1 MTGVQTCALPISA
14 RKAGISVGAWCKL
27 YVDIANAREVRTGKT
42 GTASKQDVALA
53 LDSVSLTDKQKDAVW
68 ESYGWESDWQNSI
81 AGKDLSVSTRKKVA
95 GILNALKPKSGEKD
109 VTDQQKQEAIA
120 KSSLSEKD
128 KLGAL
133 ETVMGEGE
141 RKKLNAAYNQGVSPV
156 DYVAAKAKMVEYDEN
171 ENDSVSQDEAKKAL
185 KAMKLLSQHSF

>member
-1 MTGVQTCALPISA
+1 M
-14 RKAGISVGAWCKL
+14 
-27 YVDIANAREVRTGKT
+27 
-42 GTASKQDVALA
+42 
-53 LDSVSLTDKQKDAVW
+53 
-68 ESYGWESDWQNSI
+68 
-81 AGKDLSVSTRKKVA
+81 STRKKVA

-185 KAMKLLSQHSF
+185 KAMDGLTNEEKAALWQIQNKTWKPENNPFDRKTAKAVYAALNPEEDE